1 MIEKI
6 ESLRKEVHD
15 HLKETTQ
22 SYKRTADKKRR
33 QAAFV
38 EGDLVM
44 IQLRKN
50 RFPVGTYSKLK
61 DRQFGP
67 FQVLK
72 KFGDNAYKVELPAD
86 LHIHPVFNV
95 ADLKYYYAPDDFKL
109 AS

>member
-86 LHIHPVFNV
+86 LHIHPIFNV
-95 ADLKYYYAPDDFKL
+95 ADLAL
-109 AS
+109 LCTR